1 MVIFPYPFWDKLSV
15 AEMHIDNEKEEFH
28 VIYFWSD
35 IFFVFMFLRLIF
47 VFRIFVNY
55 SRYIDAYS
63 KKICK
68 EHGFTGG
75 VRFTLKC
82 FFVLHPERT
91 FLFIFVS
98 SVLII
103 SYITRIFEL
112 PYKREGPYTT
122 GNLDNFTNAI
132 WLVIMTITTVGYGDV
147 TPHTNEGKA
156 MACVAALWGAFLV
169 SLLVV
174 TASNVFDLDNN

>member
-1 MVIFPYPFWDKLSV
+1 
-15 AEMHIDNEKEEFH
+15 MHIDNEKEEFH